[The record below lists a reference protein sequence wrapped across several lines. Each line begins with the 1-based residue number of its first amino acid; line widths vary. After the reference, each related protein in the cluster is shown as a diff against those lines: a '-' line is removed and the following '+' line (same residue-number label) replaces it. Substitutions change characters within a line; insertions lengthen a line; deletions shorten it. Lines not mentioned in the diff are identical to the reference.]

1 MKYLLMYSGN
11 WSDEIDVDGF
21 IIIDSE
27 FVSYVKKFLK
37 DFQSSISVDI
47 GFNETIEYEN
57 GIDLLQEISFEKIT
71 NKESEIIEKF
81 FGKSNDFGLNLLM
94 SIKQS
99 SKDNDNEDEFN
110 YSGRWNLINENEET
124 N

>member
-21 IIIDSE
+21 VIVDLKLV
-27 FVSYVKKFLK
+27 FYMKKFLK
-37 DFQSSISVDI
+37 DFNSSISVDI

-57 GIDLLQEISFEKIT
+57 GNELLQEISFEKIT

-81 FGKSNDFGLNLLM
+81 FGISNDFGLNLLM

-99 SKDNDNEDEFN
+99 SENNDGEEVFN
-110 YSGRWNLINENEET
+110 YHPIPV
-124 N
+124 

>member
-21 IIIDSE
+21 VIVDLE

-37 DFQSSISVDI
+37 DFNSSISVDI

-57 GIDLLQEISFEKIT
+57 GNDLLQEISFEKIT

-94 SIKQS
+94 AIKQS
-99 SKDNDNEDEFN
+99 SDDNDNEDVFT
-110 YSGRWNLINENEET
+110 YKL
-124 N
+124 